1 MKHLAHNHQ
10 HTREEHEKEHSP
22 HGHNGGTGIPYWKR
36 MHRDWRF
43 WTALLL
49 MLAAMA
55 AYLLSGNEALRPNG
69 TLHSAVPA
77 AGG

>member
-1 MKHLAHNHQ
+1 MANRSHNHQ
-10 HTREEHEKEHSP
+10 HTREEHEKEHQH
-22 HGHNGGTGIPYWKR
+22 HGGESAGPYWKR

-55 AYLLSGNEALRPNG
+55 VYLLSGNEALRPNG
-69 TLHSAVPA
+69 TVHPSVPA

>member
-1 MKHLAHNHQ
+1 MSIENIVVA
-10 HTREEHEKEHSP
+10 T
-22 HGHNGGTGIPYWKR
+22 YWKR

-49 MLAAMA
+49 MLAAMGV
-55 AYLLSGNEALRPNG
+55 YLLSGNEALRPNG
-69 TLHSAVPA
+69 TLHEQVPA